1 MGKHD
6 EEKNKDI
13 TVLLCDIRSA
23 QNAGAIMRTAEAVG
37 ASEIVFGGYTP
48 GPEDRFGRARKEFTK
63 ASLGAE
69 HSLRWRFVKDYRKE
83 IVVLKKNGAHIV
95 AIEQSPRAV
104 DYKTMT
110 FPNCP
115 VVIVLGNEVSGLPKK
130 IISLADAI
138 AEIPM
143 KGRKE
148 SLNVSVAAG
157 IVLYRFF
164 DK

>member
-1 MGKHD
+1 
-6 EEKNKDI
+6 
-13 TVLLCDIRSA
+13 
-23 QNAGAIMRTAEAVG
+23 
-37 ASEIVFGGYTP
+37 
-48 GPEDRFGRARKEFTK
+48 
-63 ASLGAE
+63 
-69 HSLRWRFVKDYRKE
+69 
-83 IVVLKKNGAHIV
+83 
-95 AIEQSPRAV
+95 
-104 DYKTMT
+104 MT